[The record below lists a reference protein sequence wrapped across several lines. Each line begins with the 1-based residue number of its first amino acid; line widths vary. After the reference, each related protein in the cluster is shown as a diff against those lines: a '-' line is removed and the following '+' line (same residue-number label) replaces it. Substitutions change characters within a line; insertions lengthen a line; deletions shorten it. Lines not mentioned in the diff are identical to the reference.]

1 MSTDNPPPLMIPL
14 GELARRCGR
23 DRSTVYRWLRKKGVN
38 NQGQGVLLYE
48 LRVKWPAMYSALML
62 AFVGP
67 PPCPQCG
74 GPTRCECKVCE
85 LEVA

>member
-1 MSTDNPPPLMIPL
+1 MSEPPIPLMVPL
-14 GELARRCGR
+14 GELAARTKRHPR
-23 DRSTVYRWLRKKGVN
+23 TIRRWLKRKGV
-38 NQGQGVLLYE
+38 QFEGQSGVMLSA
-48 LRVKWPAMYSALML
+48 LRSHWPPMYSALML

-74 GPTRCECKVCE
+74 GPTRCECLVCE